1 MLKQFSHN
9 MLEENTLQGVALS
22 RWVSSLFRTL
32 TEAVNGSDLLRLIA
46 TPVLFL
52 SNQWSGMLLSHL

>member
-1 MLKQFSHN
+1 MLKQFSQN
-9 MLEENTLQGVALS
+9 TPEENSLQGVALT

-46 TPVLFL
+46 SQVLFL
-52 SNQWSGMLLSHL
+52 SNLWSGMLLSHL